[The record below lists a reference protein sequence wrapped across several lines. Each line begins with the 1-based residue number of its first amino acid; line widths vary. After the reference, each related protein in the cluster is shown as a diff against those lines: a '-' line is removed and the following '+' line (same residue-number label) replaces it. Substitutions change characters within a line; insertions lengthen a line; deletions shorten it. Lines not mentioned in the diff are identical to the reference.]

1 VTDAN
6 GHYSATFFFDGPCA
20 ITATSGSIVLHSFA
34 AGAGTYN
41 VTALTEL
48 LLNYLAAQLGTT
60 LSGLLNGIA
69 TNAAYQNALASSTVI
84 ANAEKGV
91 ASLIKQMYGVT
102 LSTTDFLTVSFTPG
116 QPADTDLETLM
127 AEGAIQSDGEPV
139 PTLVNSTIAAG
150 AAAGHLGGNAGG
162 ATGGTGGTGG
172 TGTGTQ

>member
-1 VTDAN
+1 
-6 GHYSATFFFDGPCA
+6 
-20 ITATSGSIVLHSFA
+20 
-34 AGAGTYN
+34 
-41 VTALTEL
+41 
-48 LLNYLAAQLGTT
+48 
-60 LSGLLNGIA
+60 
-69 TNAAYQNALASSTVI
+69 
-84 ANAEKGV
+84 
-91 ASLIKQMYGVT
+91 MYGVT